1 MRKLVVTLAAV
12 SALALGACQS
22 KEANQ
27 VENEA
32 EAQSDLIEAQADA
45 LPAGAASDAAETRA
59 DQVEAMGEA
68 KADAID
74 DGTMT
79 PGEAG
84 VSTTVAPAATR

>member
-32 EAQSDLIEAQADA
+32 EAQSDMIEAQADA
-45 LPAGAASDAAETRA
+45 MPAGAASDAAESRA
-59 DQVEAMGEA
+59 DQVEAMGDA

-74 DGTMT
+74 DGAMT
-79 PGEAG
+79 ADPTGA
-84 VSTTVAPAATR
+84 STVAPAATR